1 MFKVYHVLH
10 DLVPFVQLKKCEKR
24 PWRNATFSKV
34 AHSHYSWKYNIRSNV
49 NSDLSIVTIFWS
61 LVEFIGVIKKM
72 KNFTGRRDGIPML
85 LYFHPLL
92 KVITLKLF

>member
-34 AHSHYSWKYNIRSNV
+34 A
-49 NSDLSIVTIFWS
+49 
-61 LVEFIGVIKKM
+61 
-72 KNFTGRRDGIPML
+72 L
-85 LYFHPLL
+85 LME
-92 KVITLKLF
+92 I